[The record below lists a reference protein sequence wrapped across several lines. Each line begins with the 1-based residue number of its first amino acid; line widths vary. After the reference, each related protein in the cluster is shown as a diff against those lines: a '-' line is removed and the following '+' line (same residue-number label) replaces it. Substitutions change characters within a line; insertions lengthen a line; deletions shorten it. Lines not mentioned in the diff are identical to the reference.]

1 MCTALR
7 AEPWEHCTS
16 GLVGHLAGHILL
28 LLLCLVAVQE
38 QADKEERGMGAEP
51 RDPMSDEFKARLRK
65 EYVGLGGSP
74 NTPINNYFLYI
85 IVGVTG
91 LVLACAA
98 LGYI

>member
-1 MCTALR
+1 MRIDLSSKHVHHAQ
-7 AEPWEHCTS
+7 A
-16 GLVGHLAGHILL
+16 
-28 LLLCLVAVQE
+28 
-38 QADKEERGMGAEP
+38 QADREQRGMAEESK
-51 RDPMSDEFKARLRK
+51 DPMSDEFKARLRK
-65 EYVGLGGSP
+65 EYVGLGGTP

>member
-1 MCTALR
+1 MYLTLNLSR
-7 AEPWEHCTS
+7 RYT
-16 GLVGHLAGHILL
+16 
-28 LLLCLVAVQE
+28 VQE
-38 QADKEERGMGAEP
+38 QADKEQRGIAAES

-65 EYVGLGGSP
+65 EYVGLGGTP

-85 IVGVTG
+85 IVGITG